1 MKRSKTF
8 LRLDYSILGIH
19 GLNSTDKIVLAYN
32 RSFDHGSGYF
42 ASNRH
47 AAATLC
53 LNLKTFEKSVSKLK
67 KLGLWKIRGQVV
79 DVRQREG
86 SAGTPPPGVETQPTG
101 GENPPPRE
109 GRHPPRGVKESANL
123 PLKNDVLLDR
133 LLDNVLDKD
142 NKTEPGSAS
151 EAANSKIKSNFN
163 RDIYFRHGPEDTSGS
178 NHDSASLD
186 RYSRSKIP
194 HLELSGTS
202 SSAAGG
208 LTKQEMIAANWEALW
223 AGRPALYSDDSLM
236 KADSESA
243 YNQIDE
249 FSRLFGTG

>member
-1 MKRSKTF
+1 MTKRSKTF
-8 LRLDYSILGIH
+8 IRLDYSILSIH

-109 GRHPPRGVKESANL
+109 GRHPPRGVKESTNL

-151 EAANSKIKSNFN
+151 EAANRPGSSSFEGSHFKI
-163 RDIYFRHGPEDTSGS
+163 G
-178 NHDSASLD
+178 SASFYHNNEAITEAKLA
-186 RYSRSKIP
+186 
-194 HLELSGTS
+194 GTTGS
-202 SSAAGG
+202 HMNRR
-208 LTKQEMIAANWEALW
+208 EMVEANWNAVCE
-223 AGRPALYSDDSLM
+223 GRCPPYSDEQLL
-236 KADSESA
+236 KAPPEASCSPL
-243 YNQIDE
+243 DE
-249 FSRLFGTG
+249 FELLFGTNEVLIN